1 MPRPPAAQGHPE
13 GAPTRRRHGL
23 RAVLRHLYEAPTPAA
38 KRFRYALLGLDILS
52 IGWIVAA
59 SFLPSGPF
67 ELTVDVLLGLVLLG
81 EYGLRI
87 ASSGRPG
94 RTALEWQNLADLV
107 AIVSLLLAPMLQG
120 AFAFLRVLRT
130 LRLLHSVRLI
140 TTLRSDLPFFRR
152 NEEAMLAAAQLLVF
166 LFIMSGLVYETQH
179 RTNPSITNY
188 ADALYFTVT
197 ALTTTGFGDI
207 TLPGLTGRMLSVVIM
222 LAGVTLF
229 LRLAQALFRPLKVR
243 HPCPACGLQRH
254 DPDAVHC
261 KACGT
266 LLNIPDEGTI

>member
-1 MPRPPAAQGHPE
+1 MW
-13 GAPTRRRHGL
+13 L
-23 RAVLRHLYEAPTPAA
+23 RYLHRADTPVA
-38 KRFRYALLGLDILS
+38 KRFRYGLLLLDLVS

-59 SFLPSGPF
+59 SFLPRTAIV
-67 ELTVDVLLGLVLLG
+67 LAVDVLLGLVLLV
-81 EYGLRI
+81 EFGLRLL
-87 ASSGRPG
+87 ASRRPA
-94 RTALEWQNLADLV
+94 RRLLRLLNLADLV
-107 AIVSLLLAPMLQG
+107 AILSLLLAPLLQG

-152 NEEAMLAAAQLLVF
+152 NEEATLAAAQLGVF
-166 LFIMSGLVYETQH
+166 LFIMSGLVFETQH
-179 RTNPSITNY
+179 RTNPGIRNY

-197 ALTTTGFGDI
+197 SLTTTGYGDV
-207 TLPGLTGRMLSVVIM
+207 TLPGTTGRLLSVVIM

-243 HPCPACGLQRH
+243 YECPSCGLSRH

-261 KACGT
+261 KACGVV
-266 LLNIPDEGTI
+266 LHIPNEGEG